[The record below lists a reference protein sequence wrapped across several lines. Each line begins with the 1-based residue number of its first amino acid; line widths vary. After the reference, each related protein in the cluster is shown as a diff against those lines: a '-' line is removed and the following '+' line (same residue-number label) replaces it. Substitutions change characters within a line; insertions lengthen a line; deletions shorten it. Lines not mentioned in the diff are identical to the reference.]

1 MPKQDVGELL
11 PYALRCNVG
20 DSVWFYVWYEL
31 RSLCTVGRQCIQ
43 QMAAPRPED
52 RLKVVVRGLPPALT
66 REAFVTL
73 IERCCGYT
81 WLAFY
86 PGKSS
91 SKRSVPSCAFV
102 AFACAEDLAAF
113 CATFHGHVFVGTRG
127 VQHAAAVEYAPYQ
140 RVPVPPARRLTIEG
154 TIDAGAALLRPACVN
169 HARSAPC

>member
-91 SKRSVPSCAFV
+91 SKRSVPSCVLRTLLRSVQHFMVTCSSGRV
-102 AFACAEDLAAF
+102 AFSTLQRLNMLHASVYQCRQ
-113 CATFHGHVFVGTRG
+113 RG
-127 VQHAAAVEYAPYQ
+127 AS
-140 RVPVPPARRLTIEG
+140 RL
-154 TIDAGAALLRPACVN
+154 R
-169 HARSAPC
+169 ARSMPVRPYCVLPA